1 MSANAFLPSPQPA
14 GDAAPAG
21 RALKRPRLPRDFAQF
36 SETVRPLG
44 LYWLGLNEAPRER
57 P

>member
-1 MSANAFLPSPQPA
+1 MSANAFLPSPQ
-14 GDAAPAG
+14 
-21 RALKRPRLPRDFAQF
+21 PRDFAQF

-44 LYWLGLNEAPRER
+44 LYWLGLNKAPRER